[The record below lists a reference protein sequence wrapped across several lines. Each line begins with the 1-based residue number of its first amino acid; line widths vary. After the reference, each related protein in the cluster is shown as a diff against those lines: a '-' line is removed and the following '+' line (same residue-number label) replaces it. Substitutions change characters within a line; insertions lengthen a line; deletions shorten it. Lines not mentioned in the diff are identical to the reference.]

1 MCTGSLDEH
10 GCFVCFVL
18 LRGLPNGDDG
28 DCDICF
34 LFVDVLVA
42 AKEEAAKMLKGAREM
57 AKRRAMDEEEK
68 ALLGDI
74 QRVRRMC
81 ALGAS

>member
-1 MCTGSLDEH
+1 MDAL
-10 GCFVCFVL
+10 FVL
-18 LRGLPNGDDG
+18 SYYAVCLTVTMVIVTFAY
-28 DCDICF
+28 C
-34 LFVDVLVA
+34 FVDVLVA

-68 ALLGDI
+68 TLLGDI

-81 ALGAS
+81 ALGAN